1 MFVFSNN
8 AIINNRIISRYF
20 EPFEVFEILLLQDS
34 QKIMILEIYCYLF
47 HNFWKNSCENS
58 QPTTLQTAT
67 VSI

>member
-1 MFVFSNN
+1 M
-8 AIINNRIISRYF
+8 SRYF
-20 EPFEVFEILLLQDS
+20 EPFPVFEILFLQDS

-47 HNFWKNSCENS
+47 CNFWKNSCENS